1 MTKINNAIRR
11 QHRLIAPLIFTFL
24 IWTII
29 SADSVQA
36 QDWGFD
42 PVIKIG
48 GEVDDNALLRIRTD
62 EELKL
67 EGYLVEASVG
77 IDYASPLTSFS
88 VTPRVLLR
96 RYPDFDGS
104 GATADNPD
112 NLDFEST
119 DAFVRSLFRHD
130 MRSSSIG
137 FRGNYQR
144 QQVRTA
150 ERADTDLLI
159 DDPDEISDDDSGQ
172 VGIEGTRERW
182 RFTPNWA
189 YQFTN
194 KSSIAANLDYFNIH
208 YEDVFANLLNDW
220 DDIRANLSYR
230 YALSDIT
237 TAVLTATGRR
247 YETADGLTETIGYGL
262 LAGFDRSVSEK
273 TRLRAMVGV
282 ESTEP
287 ETGPTIDEKFTNVVG
302 NISLTRNLETIR
314 ILAQYRR
321 SVVGSGLGNL
331 SLRDALYMNFT
342 RQLNERISAGM
353 GVRAYHDEGLSDT
366 SRLDRDYIQLRT
378 VFTWHLSKAFSLEFD
393 YRYTVLNREG
403 LVAGERANSN
413 HVILWFVYQ
422 PNRIPE

>member
-1 MTKINNAIRR
+1 MNNINNAIRR

-42 PVIKIG
+42 PMIKIG

-96 RYPDFDGS
+96 RYPD
-104 GATADNPD
+104 NPE
-112 NLDFEST
+112 FEST
-119 DAFVRSLFRHD
+119 DTFVRSLFRHD

-144 QQVRTA
+144 QQVRIA

-172 VGIEGTRERW
+172 VGIEGTREKW

-194 KSSIAANLDYFNIH
+194 KSSIAANLDYFDVH

-220 DDIRANLSYR
+220 NDIRANLSYR

-262 LAGFDRSVSEK
+262 LAGFDKSVSEK

-287 ETGPTIDEKFTNVVG
+287 ETGANIDEKFTNVVG
-302 NISLTRNLETIR
+302 NISLTRKLETIR

-321 SVVGSGLGNL
+321 SVIGSGLGNL

-353 GVRAYHDEGLSDT
+353 GFRAYHDEGLSDT
-366 SRLDRDYIQLRT
+366 SRLDRDYFQVRT
-378 VFTWHLSKAFSLEFD
+378 VFTWHLSKAFALEFD
-393 YRYTVLNREG
+393 YRYTLLNREG

-413 HVILWFVYQ
+413 HVVLWFVYQ
-422 PNRIPE
+422 PNRI